1 MQLSLLVRR
10 LTKWFLDNIANYIY
24 IYTVM
29 ARSRPTILSQMR
41 LGQQFKVHANIAL
54 LLEKKGNSM
63 HFWAQIGLAKLI

>member
-1 MQLSLLVRR
+1 MEVILANA
-10 LTKWFLDNIANYIY
+10 TKILILIM